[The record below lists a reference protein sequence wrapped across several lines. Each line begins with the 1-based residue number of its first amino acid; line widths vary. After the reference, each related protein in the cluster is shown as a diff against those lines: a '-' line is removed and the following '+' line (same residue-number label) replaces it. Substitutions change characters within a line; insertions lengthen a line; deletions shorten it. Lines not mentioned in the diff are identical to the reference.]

1 MLKEALL
8 KYNKKDKGPDKQG
21 LLCMERDEQILF
33 LRLSVVSDHSSN
45 FYIWFLQ
52 VLLVP

>member
-21 LLCMERDEQILF
+21 LQCMERDEQILF
-33 LRLSVVSDHSSN
+33 LRLSVVGDHPISTFG
-45 FYIWFLQ
+45 FYK